1 MDARRLISILF
12 CILVIIVGIVF
23 TVDAQPQVPCY
34 FIFGDS
40 LSDSGNNNP
49 FFTFAKVNYAPYGID
64 FPGRVATGR
73 FTDGFTFVDII
84 AQKLGLPLSPPYE
97 GNPANIT
104 CGVNY
109 ASGGG
114 GIRPET
120 GFLVGEVLNIQQQL
134 ENHKIIIA
142 KLKKQGI
149 NNLSECL
156 YTVNMGTN
164 DYINN
169 YYALGYSTW
178 LFYTP
183 EEYAADLITR
193 YREFLQEMFSLGAR
207 KVALFSLGP
216 LGCLPSQITIHF
228 ATQGSVCFEDENS
241 AIGMFNQGVR
251 SLVDEFNANYTGA
264 KFTYINYGGIFPKPN
279 TQGFKFFNEQPCCP
293 IFFITGLC
301 SYLSTPCQNRS
312 NHIYWDNYHPTS
324 AVHKIIGTRAYAA
337 QVPTDAYPVDI
348 SHLVEL

>member
-1 MDARRLISILF
+1 MWRLYHIRFPVVHFKHFRIHVLSIILKFWRMVLQVHGARLEEYTRSGASTF
-12 CILVIIVGIVF
+12 IVCKYVSC
-23 TVDAQPQVPCY
+23 A
-34 FIFGDS
+34 
-40 LSDSGNNNP
+40 
-49 FFTFAKVNYAPYGID
+49 
-64 FPGRVATGR
+64 
-73 FTDGFTFVDII
+73 

-134 ENHKIIIA
+134 ENHKVIIA

-149 NNLSECL
+149 NNMSECL
-156 YTVNMGTN
+156 YTVNIGSN

-169 YYALGYSTW
+169 YYALGYFTW

-183 EEYAADLITR
+183 EEYAAELITR
-193 YREFLQEMFSLGAR
+193 YREFLQELFSLGAR
-207 KVALFSLGP
+207 KVALFSLSP

-228 ATQGSVCFEDENS
+228 ATQGSVCFEDENK
-241 AIGMFNQGVR
+241 AIDMFNQGVK

-279 TQGFKFFNEQPCCP
+279 TQ
-293 IFFITGLC
+293 
-301 SYLSTPCQNRS
+301 
-312 NHIYWDNYHPTS
+312 
-324 AVHKIIGTRAYAA
+324 
-337 QVPTDAYPVDI
+337 
-348 SHLVEL
+348 